1 MSIIF
6 NYNKISL
13 VLFFL
18 FIYSFTNATEK
29 LENSRLIIIGDSLI
43 QGYGLPKDKGFVNQ
57 LQKKLLEKKV
67 NTLLINGGV
76 SGDTT
81 AGGLSRIDW
90 SITDDINAVA
100 ISLGANDMLRGI
112 PPSFSKENLS
122 KIIMKVKENNLPILL
137 IGIKSIENYGTEYKN
152 EFDSMFSNL
161 ADEFELVLYPDLMS
175 PILNKEE
182 DLSLYLQEDMLHPNE
197 KGVEIIVQEILPTI
211 TNFIDSF
218 NNKN

>member
-1 MSIIF
+1 MSIFF
-6 NYNKISL
+6 NYNKTYL

-18 FIYSFTNATEK
+18 FIYSFSHATEK
-29 LENSRLIIIGDSLI
+29 LENYRILIIGDSLI

-57 LQKKLLEKKV
+57 LQKKILEKKD
-67 NTLLINGGV
+67 NILLINGGV

-112 PPSFSKENLS
+112 PPNFSKENLS
-122 KIIMKVKENNLPILL
+122 KIIMKIKENNLPILL
-137 IGIKSIENYGTEYKN
+137 IGIRSIENYGTEYKN
-152 EFDSMFSNL
+152 EFDSMFSDL
-161 ADEFELVLYPDLMS
+161 ADEYKVFLYPDLMA
-175 PILNKEE
+175 PILKKEK

-211 TNFIDSF
+211 TNFIDSN

>member
-67 NTLLINGGV
+67 NILLINGGV

-152 EFDSMFSNL
+152 EFDRMFSNL
-161 ADEFELVLYPDLMS
+161 ADEFELFLYPDLMA
-175 PILNKEE
+175 PIINKGK

-218 NNKN
+218 NNTN

>member
-57 LQKKLLEKKV
+57 LQKKLLEKKD
-67 NTLLINGGV
+67 NILLINGGV

-152 EFDSMFSNL
+152 EFDVMFSNL
-161 ADEFELVLYPDLMS
+161 ADEFGLFLYPDLMA

-218 NNKN
+218 NNTN

>member
-6 NYNKISL
+6 NYNKTYL

-18 FIYSFTNATEK
+18 FICSFTNATEK
-29 LENSRLIIIGDSLI
+29 LENYKLIIIGDSLI

-57 LQKKLLEKKV
+57 LQKKLLEKKD
-67 NTLLINGGV
+67 NILLINGGV

-90 SITDDINAVA
+90 SITDDIKAVA
-100 ISLGANDMLRGI
+100 ISLGANDMLRGL

-122 KIIMKVKENNLPILL
+122 KIIMKIKENNLPILL

-161 ADEFELVLYPDLMS
+161 ADEFELFLYPDLMA
-175 PILNKEE
+175 PIKNKEK
-182 DLSLYLQEDMLHPNE
+182 DLFLYLQEDMLHPNE
-197 KGVEIIVQEILPTI
+197 KGVEIIVQGILPTI

-218 NNKN
+218 NNKD

>member
-6 NYNKISL
+6 NYNKTYL

-29 LENSRLIIIGDSLI
+29 LDNFRLIIIGDSLI

-57 LQKKLLEKKV
+57 LQKKLLEKKD
-67 NTLLINGGV
+67 NILLINGGV

-152 EFDSMFSNL
+152 EFDGMFSNL
-161 ADEFELVLYPDLMS
+161 ADEFGLFLYPDLMA
-175 PILNKEE
+175 PILNKE

-197 KGVEIIVQEILPTI
+197 KGVEIIVEEILPTI

-218 NNKN
+218 NNTN

>member
-18 FIYSFTNATEK
+18 FIYSFINATEK

-67 NTLLINGGV
+67 NILLINGGV

-112 PPSFSKENLS
+112 NTDLIKQNL
-122 KIIMKVKENNLPILL
+122 NNILEILREKNIEILL
-137 IGIKSIENYGTEYKN
+137 AGMLSQETYGNQYKN
-152 EFDSMFSNL
+152 NFDEIYPELANKHKVAFLPFLLEGVALNPNL
-161 ADEFELVLYPDLMS
+161 NLDDG
-175 PILNKEE
+175 K
-182 DLSLYLQEDMLHPNE
+182 HPNP
-197 KGVEIIVQEILPTI
+197 KGVKLISKNLEKQLINLL
-211 TNFIDSF
+211 TN
-218 NNKN
+218 

>member
-6 NYNKISL
+6 NYNKTYL

-29 LENSRLIIIGDSLI
+29 LENFRLIIIGDSLI

-67 NTLLINGGV
+67 NILLINGGV

-161 ADEFELVLYPDLMS
+161 ADEFELFLYPDLMA
-175 PILNKEE
+175 PILNEE
-182 DLSLYLQEDMLHPNE
+182 KDLSHYLQEDMLHPNE

>member
-18 FIYSFTNATEK
+18 FIYSFTNAAEK

-90 SITDDINAVA
+90 SITDDVNAVA

-152 EFDSMFSNL
+152 EFDSMFSDL
-161 ADEFELVLYPDLMS
+161 ADKFELFLYPDLMA
-175 PILNKEE
+175 PILNEE
-182 DLSLYLQEDMLHPNE
+182 KDLSLYLQEDMLHPNE

>member
-6 NYNKISL
+6 NYNKTYL

-29 LENSRLIIIGDSLI
+29 LENFRLIIIGDSLI

-57 LQKKLLEKKV
+57 LQKKILEKKD
-67 NTLLINGGV
+67 NILLINGGV

-90 SITDDINAVA
+90 SITNDINAVA

-137 IGIKSIENYGTEYKN
+137 IGIKSIENYGTKYKN

-161 ADEFELVLYPDLMS
+161 ADEFELFLYPDLMA
-175 PILNKEE
+175 PILNEE
-182 DLSLYLQEDMLHPNE
+182 KDLSHYLQEDMLHPNE

>member
-6 NYNKISL
+6 NYNKTYL

-29 LENSRLIIIGDSLI
+29 LENFRLIIIGDSLI

-57 LQKKLLEKKV
+57 LQKKILEKKD
-67 NTLLINGGV
+67 NILLINGGV

-122 KIIMKVKENNLPILL
+122 KIIVKVKENNLPILL
-137 IGIKSIENYGTEYKN
+137 IGIKSIENYGTKYKN

-161 ADEFELVLYPDLMS
+161 ADEFELFLYPDLMA
-175 PILNKEE
+175 PILNEE
-182 DLSLYLQEDMLHPNE
+182 KDLSHYLQEDMLHPNE

>member
-6 NYNKISL
+6 NYNKTYL

-29 LENSRLIIIGDSLI
+29 LENFRLIIIGDSLI

-57 LQKKLLEKKV
+57 LQKKILEKKD
-67 NTLLINGGV
+67 NILLINGGV

-137 IGIKSIENYGTEYKN
+137 IGIKSIENYGTKYKN

-161 ADEFELVLYPDLMS
+161 ADEFELFLYPDLMA
-175 PILNKEE
+175 PILNEE
-182 DLSLYLQEDMLHPNE
+182 KDLSHYLQEDMLHPNE